1 MYMSAVA
8 YCEPRK
14 NPVSFLGTEKGRIA
28 KKIRGKYGFGHD
40 PFFIP
45 KGSKK
50 TYGEMKN
57 VEEAKRFR
65 RKAISLL
72 IKHLTKNEK

>member
-1 MYMSAVA
+1 MSAVA
-8 YCEPRK
+8 YCEPGK

-40 PFFIP
+40 PIFIP
-45 KGSKK
+45 EGSKR

-57 VEEAKRFR
+57 VKEVKRFR
-65 RKAISLL
+65 TRAVLKLVEYL
-72 IKHLTKNEK
+72 EK